1 MEKKASPAWTDVAFS
16 IRLLTKL
23 EFSYHVSLCVK
34 SIELHNITINPLQC
48 DF

>member
-1 MEKKASPAWTDVAFS
+1 MEKKASPAWTDVAF

-23 EFSYHVSLCVK
+23 KFSYVSLCVK
-34 SIELHNITINPLQC
+34 SIELHNIIINPLQC